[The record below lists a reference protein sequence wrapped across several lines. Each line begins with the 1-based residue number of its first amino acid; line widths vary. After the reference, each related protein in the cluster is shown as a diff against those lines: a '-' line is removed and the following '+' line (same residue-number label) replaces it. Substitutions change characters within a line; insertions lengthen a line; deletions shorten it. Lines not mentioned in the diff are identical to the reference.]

1 VRVLF
6 FIHLFFLLLNLQA
19 QTPLYAELYKSEARC
34 GNGNA
39 WVKVTGGLGTYTV
52 TWSNGTNGLLLS
64 DAAPGDYT
72 VHVKDDVN
80 DTLISFSILDEECE
94 VNISNHFTPND
105 DNYNDRW
112 QLVNIDFYPDFDLFV
127 YNRWGQLVHR
137 QTQKY
142 IPWDGT
148 NLGVPLPDGP
158 YYFVFYF
165 DKNDKNRILKGDV
178 NILR

>member
-1 VRVLF
+1 MRILF
-6 FIHLFFLLLNLQA
+6 FILLFYFSIGSHGQNTLS
-19 QTPLYAELYKSEARC
+19 AELYKSEARC
-34 GNGNA
+34 GNGSAEVNIIS
-39 WVKVTGGLGTYTV
+39 GLGSYTI
-52 TWSNGTNGLLLS
+52 TWSTGVSGPLLS
-64 DAAPGDYT
+64 NAAPGDYT
-72 VHVKDDVN
+72 VHVKDDSN
-80 DTLISFSILDEECE
+80 DTLIVFSILDEECE
-94 VNISNHFTPND
+94 VSISNHFTPND
-105 DNYNDRW
+105 DNYNDTW
-112 QLVNIDFYPDFDLFV
+112 KLVNIDFYPDFDLFV

-142 IPWDGT
+142 FPWDGT